1 MKNMKSEKELMD
13 KDINFE
19 LISLT
24 QSVHSVRDVQKIC
37 KCEAQEVMKTLIFI
51 GSNPIIVIMP
61 GNKMANIEKIN
72 SITGDQNLRM
82 ATPNEIIKFTNYNV
96 GSVSPF
102 GINSDI
108 KQIADNTIST
118 LSYLFF
124 GSGKNDVLIKISQ
137 TEFNKSF
144 QGIFASISN

>member
-61 GNKMANIEKIN
+61 GN
-72 SITGDQNLRM
+72 
-82 ATPNEIIKFTNYNV
+82 
-96 GSVSPF
+96 
-102 GINSDI
+102 
-108 KQIADNTIST
+108 
-118 LSYLFF
+118 
-124 GSGKNDVLIKISQ
+124 Q
-137 TEFNKSF
+137 TK
-144 QGIFASISN
+144 